1 MKILFETA
9 LSPDIKIFSNK
20 NLIFN
25 GRANENFNLEITN
38 FKKADLSIHL
48 FNKTKN
54 DTILDQRGNI
64 IKDKFLKIV
73 GISFENIHLNE
84 ENFLKYYDIQLHK
97 DNTITKTNFLGFNSP
112 AFLYCKLEHIHNIII
127 KQQTR

>member
-25 GRANENFNLEITN
+25 ERADKNFTLEITN
-38 FKKADLSIHL
+38 FKKADVSIYL

-54 DTILDQRGNI
+54 DTILNQQGSI

-73 GISFENIHLNE
+73 GIVFENIHLNE
-84 ENFLKYYDIQLHK
+84 ETFLKYYDIQLHK

-112 AFLYCKLEHIHNIII
+112 AFLNVRLEHIHNIII
-127 KQQTR
+127 KQQTT